1 MEEEQVPHP
10 EAPAEDLICGA
21 PPPGTDDFEINP
33 QADIRRD
40 KSVLSQDGHLG
51 VSAPMTSVSNLL
63 SQALQ
68 LYSYIGIFLT
78 PCFFRLINK
87 PI

>member
-1 MEEEQVPHP
+1 MEEQVPHP

-21 PPPGTDDFEINP
+21 PPGTDDFEINP
-33 QADIRRD
+33 QADISRD
-40 KSVLSQDGHLG
+40 RSLLSQDGHLG

-68 LYSYIGIFLT
+68 LYSYIGIFFNPML
-78 PCFFRLINK
+78 FLY
-87 PI
+87 